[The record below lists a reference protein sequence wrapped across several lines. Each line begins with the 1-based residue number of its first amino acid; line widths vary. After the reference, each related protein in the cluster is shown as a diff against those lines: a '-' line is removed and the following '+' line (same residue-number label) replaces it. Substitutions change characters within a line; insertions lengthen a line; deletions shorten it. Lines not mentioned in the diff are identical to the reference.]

1 MIQQLPRT
9 WRRRGY
15 RHFLAG
21 TVVLCVLTGVAAATV
36 PDSTA
41 MDNPTASSP
50 IESLLTEALSHNT
63 EINAARAASDA
74 AQQRIA
80 PAGSFADPML
90 EAGAVNVPVPIS
102 FRSEDMTMKMLGL
115 SQKLPFPG
123 KRSLRRDVARAEAT
137 SIGYAVSETVDRVLR
152 DVRVAYE
159 ELRLIHTSQ
168 RLLTE
173 TLKTVTQLVSMA
185 EARYAVGQAP
195 QSDPLEAQIEVVRLQ
210 QELLRLDQ
218 KQAIEQS
225 ELRRLL
231 GRHEDNSFIEP
242 TSAILLELPA
252 APAALEE
259 TSQNNRPQIKA
270 LTALMG
276 KSDEALALAR
286 REFYPDFEVRLGYGQ
301 REPNLAGMRRDDMV
315 TLTVAINLPI
325 WRKSRLAP
333 QVAEARAM
341 QREASSMTESQ
352 RLETRA
358 LLEQQLAVEREQRA
372 SASLYRSTLVF
383 QAHAAFDSAL
393 AAYRVGRVD
402 FKTLLDA
409 RVGLYDIALGEA
421 VAIATHNKAIEEIDL
436 LTGRMLAGGSTEVE
450 P

>member
-1 MIQQLPRT
+1 L
-9 WRRRGY
+9 
-15 RHFLAG
+15 
-21 TVVLCVLTGVAAATV
+21 LCGAAALFSLTEF
-36 PDSTA
+36 
-41 MDNPTASSP
+41 TASAAPESAFENVHP
-50 IESLLTEALSHNT
+50 ADSIEPLLTEALSHNT
-63 EINAARAASDA
+63 EINAARADSDA

-90 EAGAVNVPVPIS
+90 ETGVVNVPVPIS
-102 FRSEDMTMKMLGL
+102 FRREDMTMKMLGL

-173 TLKTVTQLVSMA
+173 TLKTVNQLVSMA
-185 EARYAVGQAP
+185 EARYAVGQAT

-210 QELLRLDQ
+210 QELLRLEQ
-218 KQAIEQS
+218 KQATEQS

-231 GRHEDNSFIEP
+231 GRHGENSFIEP

-252 APAALEE
+252 TPAALEE
-259 TSQNNRPQIKA
+259 TSQNDRPQIKA

-301 REPNLAGMRRDDMV
+301 REANLAGMPRDDMV

-421 VAIATHNKAIEEIDL
+421 AAIAMHNKAIEEIDL
-436 LTGRMLAGGSTEVE
+436 LTGRTLAGGSEVK

>member
-1 MIQQLPRT
+1 MAL
-9 WRRRGY
+9 
-15 RHFLAG
+15 LA
-21 TVVLCVLTGVAAATV
+21 LTDLAASAAPESV
-36 PDSTA
+36 SFENGRAAD
-41 MDNPTASSP
+41 P
-50 IESLLTEALSHNT
+50 IEPLLTEALSHNT
-63 EINAARAASDA
+63 EINSARADSDA

-90 EAGAVNVPVPIS
+90 EAGAVNVPLPAS
-102 FRSEDMTMKMLGL
+102 FRREDMTMKMLGL
-115 SQKLPFPG
+115 SQKFPFPG
-123 KRSLRRDVARAEAT
+123 KRTLRRDVARAEAA

-152 DVRVAYE
+152 DLRVAYE
-159 ELRLIHTSQ
+159 NLRLIHTSQ
-168 RLLTE
+168 RLVSE
-173 TLKTVTQLVSMA
+173 TLHTVNQLVSMA
-185 EARYAVGQAP
+185 ESRYAVGQAP

-210 QELLRLDQ
+210 QEQLRLNQ
-218 KQAIEQS
+218 EQAAEQS

-231 GRHEDNSFIEP
+231 GRHGDNSSIEP
-242 TSAILLELPA
+242 TSAILLALPA
-252 APAALEE
+252 TPAALEE
-259 TSQNNRPQIKA
+259 TSQNDRPQIKA
-270 LTALMG
+270 LAALMG
-276 KSDEALALAR
+276 KSDQALALAR

-301 REPNLAGMRRDDMV
+301 REPTLAGMPRDDMV
-315 TLTVAINLPI
+315 TLTVAVNLPI

-341 QREASSMTESQ
+341 QREASSMTETQ

-372 SASLYRSTLVF
+372 SVSLYRSTLEF

-409 RVGLYDIALGEA
+409 RIGLYDIALGEA

-436 LTGRMLAGGSTEVE
+436 LTGRTFAGSSVE
-450 P
+450 NEP